1 MLIEL
6 RIENFAIIQKLE
18 THFKD
23 GLTTFTGETG
33 AGKSIILDAI
43 TALVGGKADP
53 SDIRAES
60 ERASLE
66 AIFTLPENNREIIAH
81 LLERE
86 ELDTDENFLILS
98 REIRREGRSTAR
110 INGRVASVTLLRE
123 IGSYLVDIHGQS
135 EHLSL
140 LNPRQHLRLLDHF
153 SESTPLLT
161 AYQQVYR
168 QLQNTRRELNNL
180 RIVEEEA
187 LRRTDLL
194 NFQVQ
199 EIESAHLQPD
209 EEDTLRQERTRLANA
224 ENLASLIQQ
233 ALNAMDESQ
242 DESLPASD
250 LIGQASQALLSL
262 ARIDASQQRLA
273 DQASNIED
281 LISELNR
288 DLRAYL
294 EGIEFNPHRLE
305 QVEERL
311 DLINRLK
318 RKYGATVEA
327 VITFGQEAA
336 RQLEQI
342 AHASERI
349 TELQAEEELL
359 RDTLSGKAQEL
370 SACRHQA
377 AEKLSK
383 LVETEL
389 NDLSMPGARF
399 AVGFSQA
406 MDPDGLETPNG
417 GRVAFDETG
426 SDKVEFQI
434 APNPGEG
441 LKPLVRIAS
450 GGETSRLMLALKNVL
465 AKADEIPT
473 LIFDEID
480 QGIGGRVGAIVG
492 EKLWTLGQRHQVLCV
507 THLPQ
512 LAAFGDQHY
521 RVQKQVKEGRTTTH
535 VEKLE
540 EIQRVDELAQM
551 MGSLTDTNRSAAQ
564 EMLTAVKTR
573 QQLLKTHGNG

>member
-18 THFKD
+18 TNFKG

-43 TALVGGKADP
+43 TALVGGRADP

-66 AIFTLPENNREIIAH
+66 AIFTLPESSREVILH

-86 ELDTDENFLILS
+86 ELDADENFLIIS

-110 INGRVASVTLLRE
+110 INGRVASVALLRE

-153 SESTPLLT
+153 AESAPLLT

-199 EIESAHLQPD
+199 EIESAHLLPD

-224 ENLASLIQQ
+224 ENLATLVQQ
-233 ALNAMDESQ
+233 ALSAMDESQ

-250 LIGQASQALLSL
+250 LIGQATQALISL
-262 ARIDASQQRLA
+262 ARIDTSQQRLA
-273 DQASNIED
+273 DQAASIED
-281 LISELNR
+281 ILSELNR

-294 EGIEFNPHRLE
+294 EGIEFNPRRLE
-305 QVEERL
+305 QVEDRL
-311 DLINRLK
+311 DLISRLK

-327 VITFGQEAA
+327 VIAFGQEAG

-349 TELQAEEELL
+349 TELQAEELLL
-359 RDTLSGKAQEL
+359 RSTLSEKAQEL
-370 SACRHQA
+370 STCRRQA
-377 AEKLSK
+377 AETLSK
-383 LVETEL
+383 AVEIEL

-399 AVGFSQA
+399 AVGFSQT
-406 MDPDGLETPNG
+406 MDMDGLETATG
-417 GRVAFDETG
+417 GLVSFDETG
-426 SDKVEFQI
+426 ADKVEFQI

-480 QGIGGRVGAIVG
+480 QGIGGRVGSIVG
-492 EKLWTLGQRHQVLCV
+492 EKLWQLGQQHQVLCV

-512 LAAFGDQHY
+512 LAAFGDQHF
-521 RVQKQVKEGRTTTH
+521 RVQKRVNEGRTTTH
-535 VEKLE
+535 VDRLE
-540 EIQRVDELAQM
+540 DAQRVDELAQM

-564 EMLTAVKTR
+564 EMINAVKER
-573 QQLLKTHGNG
+573 EQLLKNHGHG

>member
-18 THFKD
+18 INFKN

-43 TALVGGKADP
+43 TALVGGRADP

-86 ELDTDENFLILS
+86 ELDADENFLILS

-110 INGRVASVTLLRE
+110 INGRVASVTLLKE

-140 LNPRQHLRLLDHF
+140 LNPRQHIKLLDHF
-153 SESTPLLT
+153 AESTPLLT
-161 AYQQVYR
+161 DYQQVYR

-180 RIVEEEA
+180 RIVEDEA

-199 EIESAHLQPD
+199 EIESAHLKPE
-209 EEDTLRQERTRLANA
+209 EEDSLRQERTRLANA
-224 ENLASLIQQ
+224 ENLATLIQQ
-233 ALNAMDESQ
+233 ALNALDESQ
-242 DESLPASD
+242 DESMPASD
-250 LIGQASQALLSL
+250 LIGQASQALISL
-262 ARIDASQQRLA
+262 ARIDASQQPLV
-273 DQASNIED
+273 DQTAAIED
-281 LISELNR
+281 LMGELNR

-305 QVEERL
+305 EVEERL

-318 RKYGATVEA
+318 RKYGASVEA

-349 TELQAEEELL
+349 TELQVEEELL
-359 RDTLSGKAQEL
+359 RNTLSEKAQLL
-370 SACRHQA
+370 STCRHQA

-383 LVETEL
+383 AVETEL

-399 AVGFSQA
+399 AVGFNQTLDA
-406 MDPDGLETPNG
+406 DGLETASG
-417 GRVAFDETG
+417 SRVAFDETG
-426 SDKVEFQI
+426 SDKIEFQI

-480 QGIGGRVGAIVG
+480 QGIGGRVGSIVG
-492 EKLWTLGQRHQVLCV
+492 EKLWQLGQRHQVLCV

-521 RVQKQVKEGRTTTH
+521 RVQKRVNEGRTTTH

-540 EIQRVDELAQM
+540 EMQRIDELAQM

-564 EMLTAVKTR
+564 EMLTAVITR
-573 QQLLKTHGNG
+573 EQLLKNHGSG